1 MELISVSI
9 KGGYMKKILKVNLK
23 KGKFD
28 SQELEEDYAAKYIG
42 GAGYAN
48 ALQPNRFG
56 NRPFWT

>member
-1 MELISVSI
+1 
-9 KGGYMKKILKVNLK
+9 MKKILKVNLK

-56 NRPFWT
+56 NRPFRT